1 VTDVTVEKLNDVT
14 RARWDAFVR
23 DCMDGTFFHLSAW
36 SGVIEAEMGCTSH
49 YLYAQRDGAIVGV
62 LPLSRVRNVIAG
74 DVLISTPFLVYG
86 GPIGDADAVRALVAE
101 ARRLATNL
109 GVDYLELR
117 NRRPLEGDWETKN
130 LYVTFR
136 KALAPDVEGNLQAIP
151 RKQRAMVRKG
161 MKAGTDVSWDCDLDA
176 FYSVFSES
184 YRNLGTPVFGKSLFA
199 RVLAAFPDQVWV
211 TTISKDSRPL
221 SSVVSFIF
229 RDEVLPYYGGSVSA
243 ARDYSANDYMY
254 WVVMERAVERGLKT
268 FDYGRSKV
276 DTGSYHFKK
285 HWGFEPEP
293 LAYQY
298 QLVQSKELPNLSPT
312 NPKFQLPIEVWKRL
326 PLGVTRIVG
335 PPIARRLA

>member
-1 VTDVTVEKLNDVT
+1 VTNVTVSRLNDAA
-14 RARWDAFVR
+14 RSRWDAFVSQ
-23 DCMDGTFFHLSAW
+23 CSEGTFFHLSAW
-36 SGVIEAEMGCTSH
+36 AGVIEAEMGCANH
-49 YLYAQRDGAIVGV
+49 FLYAERDGAVVGV

-86 GPIGDADAVRALVAE
+86 GPIGEPDAVRALVDE
-101 ARRLATNL
+101 ARRLAIDL

-117 NRRPLEGDWETKN
+117 NRRRLDGDWHTKS

-136 KALAPDVEGNLQAIP
+136 KALQGDLEANLQAIP

-161 MKAGTDVSWDCDLDA
+161 MKAGTEVDWSLDLDA
-176 FYSVFSES
+176 FYAVFSES

-199 RVLAAFPDQVWV
+199 RVLAAFPEQVWV
-211 TTISKDSRPL
+211 TTITKDRRPL
-221 SSVVSFIF
+221 SSVVSFVF
-229 RDEVLPYYGGSVSA
+229 GDEVLPYYGGSIAA
-243 ARDYSANDYMY
+243 AREYAANDYMY
-254 WVVMERAVERGLKT
+254 WVVMERAVASGLKT

-312 NPKFQLPIEVWKRL
+312 NPKFQLPIELWKRL
-326 PLGVTRIVG
+326 PVGITRLVG
-335 PPIARRLA
+335 PTIARRLA

>member
-1 VTDVTVEKLNDVT
+1 VTHVTVNRLNDAA
-14 RARWDAFVR
+14 RPRWDAFVR
-23 DCMDGTFFHLSAW
+23 NCPDGTFFHLSAW
-36 SGVIEAEMGCTSH
+36 ASVIEAEMGCTNQ
-49 YLYAQRDGAIVGV
+49 YLYAERDGAIVGV

-86 GPIGDADAVRALVAE
+86 GPIGDADAVRTLVDE
-101 ARRLATNL
+101 ARNLAVSL

-117 NRRPLEGDWETKN
+117 NRRPLDGDWETKN

-136 KALAPDVEGNLQAIP
+136 KKLEADPEANLQAIP

-161 MKAGTDVSWDCDLDA
+161 MKAGTDVVWEADLDG

-199 RVLAAFPDQVWV
+199 RVLAAFPEQVWV
-211 TTISKDSRPL
+211 TTIAKDKRPL
-221 SSVVSFIF
+221 SSVVSFVF

-243 ARDYSANDYMY
+243 AREYAANDFMY
-254 WVVMERAVERGLKT
+254 WVVMERAVQRGLKL
-268 FDYGRSKV
+268 FDYGRSKI

-298 QLVQSKELPNLSPT
+298 QLVKSKELPNLSPT
-312 NPKFQLPIEVWKRL
+312 NPKFQLPIELWKRL
-326 PLGVTRIVG
+326 PLGVTRLVG